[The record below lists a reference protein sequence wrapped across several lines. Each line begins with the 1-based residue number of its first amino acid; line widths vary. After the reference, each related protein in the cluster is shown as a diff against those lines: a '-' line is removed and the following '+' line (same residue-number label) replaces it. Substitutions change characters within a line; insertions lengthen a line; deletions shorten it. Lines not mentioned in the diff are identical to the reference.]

1 MCEFKNMYKSS
12 DWLASSLK
20 NCSARQQRALFQF
33 FYWNF
38 SCSSPHSLHIFLKNS
53 PHFPRQEKKN
63 YYHISASKCEYID
76 FFHLF
81 PIGEISIIFIPFDEH
96 LNHNLI
102 KFVES
107 FIKRIVSLWLGRC
120 GEFWEN
126 FLKLLENWK
135 IARKLENC

>member
-1 MCEFKNMYKSS
+1 LTCVFAEN
-12 DWLASSLK
+12 LQ
-20 NCSARQQRALFQF
+20 CSPTEGAI
-33 FYWNF
+33 
-38 SCSSPHSLHIFLKNS
+38 SIFLLELFMLFTTFFA
-53 PHFPRQEKKN
+53 HFSKKFPAPPSTKRKKN
-63 YYHISASKCEYID
+63 YYQISASKCEYID

-120 GEFWEN
+120 GAFWEN

-135 IARKLENC
+135 TARKVENC